1 LLHRNGFIDSFGTLL
16 LFCWTALEG
25 YIANV
30 NPDGFIYGRSPFS
43 FFFFF
48 CFHSVDF
55 LPEPFLHAN
64 NINLPQQK
72 RASQVAAYACA
83 SGLQWTGSI
92 WQLSG
97 GCFLPFFGSEEER
110 NKTKTNFLASKT
122 CYFPRHHTTITAPL
136 AN

>member
-1 LLHRNGFIDSFGTLL
+1 LLHRNGLIDSFGSFAILL
-16 LFCWTALEG
+16 NYTGRPHSKRKSRWI
-25 YIANV
+25 YIREE
-30 NPDGFIYGRSPFS
+30 PIFPF
-43 FFFFF
+43 FLF